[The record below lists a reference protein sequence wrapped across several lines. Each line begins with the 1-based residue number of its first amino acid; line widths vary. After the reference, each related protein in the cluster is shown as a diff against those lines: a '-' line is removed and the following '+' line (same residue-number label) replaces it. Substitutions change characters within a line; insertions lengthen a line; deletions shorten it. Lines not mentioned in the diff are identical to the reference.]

1 MNSPLPKR
9 ARNFQENI
17 PPMQKESSIFTRRFC
32 QKSPAVNFL
41 SNLAIGPIR
50 FRFCQM
56 KMNFKKHPVHKYDSS
71 MSHPAMNESL
81 KFSERPSVIFSY
93 PKPKISTPD
102 ASTAE
107 DSETDLSEDEVE
119 LTNEMLLDLKNSFN
133 TIKESFNNGNVIGQK
148 TDQSD
153 GVPLDEAI
161 VVNSA
166 NLETKSVTIGDAVG
180 INGVSNDNVTNDDV
194 TKEDVTKDDVIK
206 EDVTKIST
214 QNAQSETKRTKTSQK
229 RPSKS
234 NIQFQVPK
242 KLQVLHQNTQTT
254 AHWYNFDGLPHKNH
268 YVTNPTCIGVTNIG
282 GHT

>member
-1 MNSPLPKR
+1 
-9 ARNFQENI
+9 
-17 PPMQKESSIFTRRFC
+17 
-32 QKSPAVNFL
+32 
-41 SNLAIGPIR
+41 
-50 FRFCQM
+50 
-56 KMNFKKHPVHKYDSS
+56 

-119 LTNEMLLDLKNSFN
+119 LTNEMLLDLKNNFN

-153 GVPLDEAI
+153 GVSLDEAI

-194 TKEDVTKDDVIK
+194 TKEDITKDDVIK

-282 GHT
+282 GHTLECPILHAVGDSNVCKPMIKWDTLMCDPLYRSNPGSLLELCLWSDKYLGIPGPQ